1 MSIRKSY
8 KLHNNPNRK
17 VMRQAKSVS
26 SWIRGALSLT
36 AIMGLTWISGF
47 FLLVEN
53 LAVANLAAY
62 VFTVFNAS
70 QGIFIFLFHIALN
83 EEVRSHFR
91 FPTSSANTNTNKST
105 ETDMDKEERKRHR
118 ALLPKREPKV
128 RGSRIELLR

>member
-1 MSIRKSY
+1 MSICKSY

-17 VMRQAKSVS
+17 VMREVKSVS
-26 SWIRGALSLT
+26 SWIPGALSLT

-47 FLLVEN
+47 FLLVGN
-53 LAVANLAAY
+53 VVVANLAAY
-62 VFTVFNAS
+62 VFTVFSAS
-70 QGIFIFLFHIALN
+70 QGILIFLFHIASN
-83 EEVRSHFR
+83 EEVRSHFQ
-91 FPTSSANTNTNKST
+91 FLTTSVNTNTNKST